1 VERRAER
8 AFVLAR
14 LSTAQTWSVPRWKT
28 TWLSM
33 SDPYRRTARFYDALV
48 EPPNVILRRIGLEMC
63 PPREGMKVLEVGCG
77 TGINLR
83 LYENAGC
90 DVFGVD
96 LSPAM
101 LEMARQ
107 KLGERADLRLAD
119 AAEMPYADDSF
130 DLVTAFL
137 TLHEMPAATRTAV
150 MAEMVRV
157 VNRDGRLLLID
168 YRSGPIR
175 FPKGWLFKALIV
187 SMELAAGR
195 EHFTNYRDFLARQ
208 GLPGLISSHGLSVE
222 TEKVVSAGNMHAYVA
237 RK

>member
-1 VERRAER
+1 
-8 AFVLAR
+8 
-14 LSTAQTWSVPRWKT
+14 
-28 TWLSM
+28 M

-175 FPKGWLFKALIV
+175 FPKGWLFKAGWQRAL
-187 SMELAAGR
+187 
-195 EHFTNYRDFLARQ
+195 HQ
-208 GLPGLISSHGLSVE
+208 LPRLPRPPR
-222 TEKVVSAGNMHAYVA
+222 SAGTDLLAWPVGGDREGGQRRQHARV
-237 RK
+237 RRTEVTPSVKSQR

>member
-1 VERRAER
+1 
-8 AFVLAR
+8 
-14 LSTAQTWSVPRWKT
+14 
-28 TWLSM
+28 M
-33 SDPYRRTARFYDALV
+33 NDPYGRTARFYDALV
-48 EPPNVILRRIGLEMC
+48 EPPNAVLRKIGLKIC

-77 TGINLR
+77 TGTNLS

-90 DVFGVD
+90 DVFGID

-101 LEMARQ
+101 LEVARR

-137 TLHEMPAATRTAV
+137 TLHEMPTAIRTAA

-157 VNRDGRLLLID
+157 VNREGRLLLID

-175 FPKGWLFKALIV
+175 FPKGWFFKAFIV
-187 SMELAAGR
+187 SMEVAAGR
-195 EHFTNYRDFLARQ
+195 EHFHNYRDFLARE
-208 GLPGLISSHGLSVE
+208 GLPGLISAYGLSVE
-222 TEKVVSAGNMHAYVA
+222 TEKVVSAGNMLACVA